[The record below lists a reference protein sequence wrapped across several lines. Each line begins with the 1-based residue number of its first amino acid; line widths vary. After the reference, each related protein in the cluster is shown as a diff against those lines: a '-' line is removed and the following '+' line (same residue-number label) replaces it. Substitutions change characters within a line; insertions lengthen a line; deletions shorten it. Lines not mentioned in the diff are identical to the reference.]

1 MKRISYLILI
11 LALFAATACNNY
23 LKEQQ
28 FTNVGYPYLNT
39 KVGMES
45 AVNGVYQAMRWY
57 CGTYNP
63 LSLSPLPPPNSTTG
77 GNMESYFCLTEY
89 GTDFTWEG
97 ADGGN
102 KDAFNKY
109 LSSLNS
115 SQDVINKFWNNNY
128 TAITRAN
135 TALMYM
141 PNVTD
146 MTADLKAQRSA
157 ELQFLRAYYYF
168 DLVQHYGALPLVV
181 QGNVTDIITTFKR
194 APVAQVYSQ
203 IISDLAAAYSVLPD
217 VYQQTDRGRATKWAA
232 GHLLAK
238 VYLTRGSADLAE
250 RGGKATDLDSAAFYA
265 VKVIDSGKFSMESN
279 FSNVFEQNNQK
290 VTKEVIWDVEYTKAD
305 ANFNGAGTSGS
316 DGGNQLHLYWVE
328 QYDVKLGMIRDMP
341 NGRPWKRIHI
351 SPMSIQNLWDR
362 TNDSRMYKTFKWAY
376 ISNNATTAATN
387 VWKDKYYYIDPVTNA
402 EVKTDVIFTPPAE
415 LVGKP
420 KFKVGDTAIYISS
433 KYYGA
438 LSYYSTTN
446 PKQTKLDDAKYRQM
460 LTDIAKARYL
470 LIPVDKYDVNNFP
483 TMLKW
488 LDDQRPD
495 MNYQAGSR
503 NFHRMRLAETYLIA
517 GEAYGRK
524 GDWTNALKYIN
535 AVRKRAAYVAGEQKP
550 AQVSTIDGGVNN
562 TISTETNMQ
571 VTQADV
577 VNPRYPSGAGFDAFV
592 DWMLEERARELYGEL
607 NRWEDLVR
615 TGTLVAR
622 VKLYNPDGAPNI
634 KDYHK
639 LRPIPQTYT
648 DRLSPQP
655 PVAEMQNPGYY

>member
-1 MKRISYLILI
+1 MKRISYLILV
-11 LALFAATACNNY
+11 LVLFAATACNNY
-23 LKEQQ
+23 LKEEQY
-28 FTNVGYPYLNT
+28 TNVGYTYLNT
-39 KVGMES
+39 KVGMEA

-57 CGTYNP
+57 CGSYNQGD
-63 LSLSPLPPPNSTTG
+63 NTTAG
-77 GNMESYFCLTEY
+77 GNMEAYYCLTEY

-109 LSSLNS
+109 LSGLDP

-128 TAITRAN
+128 KGITRAN

-146 MTADLKAQRSA
+146 MTADQKTQRSA

-168 DLVQHYGALPLVV
+168 DLVQHYGALPLIV
-181 QGNVTDIITTFKR
+181 QGNVTEITTEFKR
-194 APVAQVYSQ
+194 APVADVYKQ
-203 IISDLAAAYSVLPD
+203 IISDLAAAYAVLPD
-217 VYQQTDRGRATKWAA
+217 VYQQSDRGRATKWSAA
-232 GHLLAK
+232 HLLAK
-238 VYLTRGSADLAE
+238 VYLTRNSSDAAT
-250 RGGKATDLDSAAFYA
+250 RGGKATDLDSAAIYA
-265 VKVIDSGKFSMESN
+265 TQVINSGKFSLEAN
-279 FSNVFEQNNQK
+279 FANVFEQNNQK
-290 VTKEVIWDVEYTKAD
+290 VSKEIIWDVEYTKSD

-351 SPMSIQNLWDR
+351 SPVTIQKLWDR
-362 TNDSRMYKTFKWAY
+362 TTDSRLYKTFKWAY

-387 VWKDKYYYIDPVTNA
+387 VWKAKYYYIDPVTNA
-402 EVKTDVIFTPPAE
+402 DVTTDVIYTTPTD

-460 LTDIAKARYL
+460 LTDIAKSRYL
-470 LIPVDKYDVNNFP
+470 FIPVDKYDVNNFP

-488 LDDQRPD
+488 LDDQRQD

-535 AVRKRAAYVAGEQKP
+535 EVRKRAAYVDGESKP
-550 AQVSTIDGGVNN
+550 AQVYTIDGGTNN
-562 TISTETNMQ
+562 TTSTQSSML
-571 VTQADV
+571 VTAADV
-577 VNPRYPSGAGFDAFV
+577 LVPKYPSGAGFDAFV

-607 NRWEDLVR
+607 NRWEDLAR

-622 VKLYNPDGAPNI
+622 AKLYNPDAVANI

-639 LRPIPQTYT
+639 LRPIPNTYT
-648 DRLSPQP
+648 NRLLPQP
-655 PVAEMQNPGYY
+655 PMSEMQNPGYY